1 MKPANRARHRRHL
14 VEAATAIVARDGLAG
29 LTFRSAADEV
39 GTTTA
44 PFTYAFGTKD
54 DLLLAV
60 ARHAWESVW
69 GPIDDPASSAEG
81 QADAVERLRLLLERS
96 VPLMQPAPMGLRAYA
111 EIFFQNLRDPS
122 LRPILAESSEWS
134 RLLRRRHVALL
145 RAAQKDGA
153 IDRRHDPNHLVW
165 PFYQLVG
172 GLLVE
177 SLYYPDHLPPKLL
190 PRLWER
196 GFSALVA
203 SRPTAANSPIAVH
216 AANPTGDRVDDPHME
231 SLIDAALEV
240 VARDGLSG
248 LTFRAAARELGTTT
262 APFTYAFGSKSAMLE
277 ALGERVFFDV
287 WPLETPPMDATPL
300 DRLRLRYERALPLHR
315 PVRSELRAYAELFF
329 QNLRNPELARTRATS
344 VDWSKTINR
353 DLARLVDDARDAG
366 EITGEGRAS
375 DLLILLDAI
384 AGGLLIVGL
393 HYPRY
398 LPAARLR
405 ANWATIFAALTGSD
419 SG

>member
-1 MKPANRARHRRHL
+1 
-14 VEAATAIVARDGLAG
+14 
-29 LTFRSAADEV
+29 
-39 GTTTA
+39 
-44 PFTYAFGTKD
+44 
-54 DLLLAV
+54 
-60 ARHAWESVW
+60 
-69 GPIDDPASSAEG
+69 
-81 QADAVERLRLLLERS
+81 
-96 VPLMQPAPMGLRAYA
+96 
-111 EIFFQNLRDPS
+111 
-122 LRPILAESSEWS
+122 
-134 RLLRRRHVALL
+134 
-145 RAAQKDGA
+145 
-153 IDRRHDPNHLVW
+153 
-165 PFYQLVG
+165 
-172 GLLVE
+172 
-177 SLYYPDHLPPKLL
+177 
-190 PRLWER
+190 
-196 GFSALVA
+196 
-203 SRPTAANSPIAVH
+203 
-216 AANPTGDRVDDPHME
+216 
-231 SLIDAALEV
+231 
-240 VARDGLSG
+240 
-248 LTFRAAARELGTTT
+248 
-262 APFTYAFGSKSAMLE
+262 
-277 ALGERVFFDV
+277 
-287 WPLETPPMDATPL
+287 MDATPL